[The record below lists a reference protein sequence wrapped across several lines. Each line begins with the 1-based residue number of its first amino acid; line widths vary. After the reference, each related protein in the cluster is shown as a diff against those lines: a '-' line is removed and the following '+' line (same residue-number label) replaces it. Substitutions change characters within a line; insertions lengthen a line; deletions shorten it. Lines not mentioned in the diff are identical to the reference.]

1 MPRSYRDEWQ
11 CWGITTALQV
21 LLMYGKPPYT
31 VEDLMS
37 VANQFGVTED
47 LLHRMTYVPDSLE
60 NYNM

>member
-1 MPRSYRDEWQ
+1 
-11 CWGITTALQV
+11 
-21 LLMYGKPPYT
+21 MYGKPPYT